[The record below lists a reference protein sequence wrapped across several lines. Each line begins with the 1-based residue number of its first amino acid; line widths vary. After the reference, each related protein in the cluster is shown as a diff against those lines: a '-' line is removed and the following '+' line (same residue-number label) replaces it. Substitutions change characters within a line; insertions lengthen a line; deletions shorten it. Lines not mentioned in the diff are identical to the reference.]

1 MTALLRRPL
10 RCVEMVELMT
20 AYLEDAL
27 SYRDR
32 RRFEAH
38 IDDCTN
44 CGEYLAQF
52 RRTIELTG
60 RADPGALA
68 GPAIAE
74 LLAAFRDWGGDGGPA
89 SSTRPGRT

>member
-1 MTALLRRPL
+1 MRALFGRPL

-20 AYLEDAL
+20 AYLDDAL

-38 IDDCTN
+38 IEGCTN
-44 CGEYLAQF
+44 CGEYLAQL

-60 RADPGALA
+60 RADAEALA
-68 GPAIAE
+68 GTAMAE
-74 LLAAFRDWGGDGGPA
+74 LLAAFRDWGGDDGPLA
-89 SSTRPGRT
+89 STRPERT

>member
-1 MTALLRRPL
+1 MRALLGRPL

-20 AYLEDAL
+20 AYLDDAL

-38 IDDCTN
+38 IDGCTN

-60 RADPGALA
+60 RADAEVLA
-68 GPAIAE
+68 GPAMAE
-74 LLAAFRDWGGDGGPA
+74 LLAAFRDWGGDDGPA
-89 SSTRPGRT
+89 ASTRPGRT